1 MLPKSVWVEILSYTH
16 RKCKSNIRSYLSE
29 SHIQLSYL
37 ISWSHRETLGKGF
50 EPEENEV
57 VYLKRRLREEKAKAV
72 RAEKARREAEERC
85 NAAEREKAVHR
96 MLARRWHNRLNAF
109 LAAQQE
115 QGQQRLD
122 HHNVNNHA
130 VAMDVLDLVGLLDGR
145 EGDLAGLRLM
155 LQQQIVED
163 DILDDEEVDSD
174 REEEGEN
181 EAEDMDHDM
190 EDDAVE
196 SQEDAEPQEEEDDD
210 LLEFFDDDNE
220 SESED
225 FVSIAEVETAPVAAS
240 LSSAESLM
248 ADNDSVM
255 MDVVEHAKRR
265 AHDQPRTVSISS
277 ADL

>member
-1 MLPKSVWVEILSYTH
+1 
-16 RKCKSNIRSYLSE
+16 
-29 SHIQLSYL
+29 
-37 ISWSHRETLGKGF
+37 
-50 EPEENEV
+50 
-57 VYLKRRLREEKAKAV
+57 
-72 RAEKARREAEERC
+72 
-85 NAAEREKAVHR
+85 
-96 MLARRWHNRLNAF
+96 MLARRSHNRLNAF

-115 QGQQRLD
+115 LGQQRRD
-122 HHNVNNHA
+122 HHGVNNHA

-155 LQQQIVED
+155 LQQRIGED
-163 DILDDEEVDSD
+163 DVIDDEEVESD

-196 SQEDAEPQEEEDDD
+196 SEEDAEPQEEEDDD
-210 LLEFFDDDNE
+210 LLEFFDDGNE

-225 FVSIAEVETAPVAAS
+225 FISIAEVETAPVAAS

-248 ADNDSVM
+248 GDNDSVM
-255 MDVVEHAKRR
+255 MEVVENAKRR